1 MAADQFYFYNPND
14 TAITVQVK
22 KSYWTAPTITLETST
37 DNETWTA
44 LGNTSD
50 TALDIS
56 IPAKSRVYLRSTSA
70 NAWGSSSYQNSF
82 SCASRF
88 EAHGSIMTLLGYDTL
103 KGYDCDNMFAYCTGL
118 TVAPELPAT
127 TLANSC
133 YGYMFNGC
141 TSLTGNLDCA
151 NASAKNGNWL
161 KNTQGGTLHVPAGS
175 TVANVPSQWTVVYD
189 YSPSVWEE
197 TSRNITDYS
206 CELNES
212 GERTGYALVTVTVT
226 YTNTNQDSY
235 RYGETKTQT
244 LSGERVLNYALCA
257 PEGHYLDLAGLSYL
271 WNKIK
276 VYVNNMVATGGVEVI
291 ETDPV
296 FVASV
301 AHSITQSMIDGWNGK
316 QAALVSGTNIKTVNG
331 NSLLGS
337 GDITIEGGG
346 TSGGGDENV
355 IETVKVNNTALTPD
369 ANKAVNITVPTS
381 LSGLTDDATHRVVT
395 DTEKTTWN
403 GKYTKPSGG
412 IPKTDLATSVQTSLG
427 KADTALQSHQDIS
440 GKANTADLAAVA
452 TSGSYNDLTNKP
464 TIPTVPTNV
473 GAFTNDAG
481 YITASQVPTELPTVG
496 ASDSGKILT
505 VNSSGQW
512 VAASIAMQ
520 RYYSGSAAPS
530 NAQGENGDLY
540 LQTN

>member
-1 MAADQFYFYNPND
+1 MFSGATLLVHAPDWPRLEKTNQQMFYYMYANC
-14 TAITVQVK
+14 
-22 KSYWTAPTITLETST
+22 
-37 DNETWTA
+37 
-44 LGNTSD
+44 
-50 TALDIS
+50 
-56 IPAKSRVYLRSTSA
+56 VYLEHVPPFP
-70 NAWGSSSYQNSF
+70 NWELYGNYI
-82 SCASRF
+82 F
-88 EAHGSIMTLLGYDTL
+88 ES
-103 KGYDCDNMFAYCTGL
+103 MFRGCKGL
-118 TVAPELPAT
+118 TTAPELPAT

-133 YGYMFNGC
+133 YQSMFSDC
-141 TSLTGNLDCA
+141 TNLSGDFDCG
-151 NASAKNGNWL
+151 NASENSYWL
-161 KNTQGGTLHVPAGS
+161 DNTKGGTLHVPAGS
-175 TVANVPSQWTVVYD
+175 TVQNVPSQWTVAYD
-189 YSPSVWEE
+189 YSPAIWEE
-197 TSRNITDYS
+197 TDSSSSESTYS
-206 CELNES
+206 IENGQVVEIRQ
-212 GERTGYALVTVTVT
+212 EQVV
-226 YTNTNQDSY
+226 YTNVNEASY
-235 RYGETKTQT
+235 HYGETKTEVT
-244 LSGERVLNYALCA
+244 TVTEPVTN
-257 PEGHYLDLAGLSYL
+257 HYLSSNGLVYFWQKL
-271 WNKIK
+271 KA
-276 VYVNNMVATGGVEVI
+276 YVNNLIVSGGAEVI

-301 AHSITQSMIDGWNGK
+301 AHSITQAMIDGWNGK

-369 ANKAVNITVPTS
+369 ANKAVNITVPTA

-395 DTEKTTWN
+395 DAEKTTWN

-412 IPKTDLATSVQTSLG
+412 IPKTDLAASVQTSLG
-427 KADTALQSHQDIS
+427 KADSALQSHQDIS
-440 GKANTADLAAVA
+440 GKANTADLATVA

-496 ASDSGKILT
+496 VSDSGKILT

-520 RYYSGSAAPS
+520 RYYSGSTAPS